1 MSCYAT
7 HTFNFNKINNMGFFS
22 SLKGQLGRDT
32 GRLISNKVYGN
43 RHATKYQRVDN
54 SKTIAK
60 NLKLEKKYELE
71 LLEQE
76 KNNEIDLLKKKEELK
91 NIQDKKVFVD
101 QNLKKIIGMKIPNSK
116 DGIIENL
123 HSLSVE
129 ITSNKWK
136 DSEDEINKIS
146 NIYTD
151 ALFKKYEQHLVT
163 LKSKF
168 PTAVEIQYFE
178 KQSKTFQKHAFFQK
192 YKLIFIG
199 IILAIIASIGM
210 FLEDEQPKETPI
222 KDFFKSL
229 NK

>member
-1 MSCYAT
+1 
-7 HTFNFNKINNMGFFS
+7 MGFFS

-76 KNNEIDLLKKKEELK
+76 KNSEINFLKKKEEIK
-91 NIQDKKVFVD
+91 DFQDKKVFVD
-101 QNLKKIIGMKIPNSK
+101 QNLKKIIGMKVPNSK
-116 DGIIENL
+116 DGIIDNL

-146 NIYTD
+146 NVYTD

-168 PTAVEIQYFE
+168 PSAVEIQYFE
-178 KQSKTFQKHAFFQK
+178 KQSKAFQKQAFFQK

-199 IILAIIASIGM
+199 IILAIIAGVGL

>member
-1 MSCYAT
+1 
-7 HTFNFNKINNMGFFS
+7 MGFFN

-43 RHATKYQRVDN
+43 RHATKYQRVNN

-60 NLKLEKKYELE
+60 NLKLEQKYELE

-76 KNNEIDLLKKKEELK
+76 KNNEIDFLKKKEEIK
-91 NIQDKKVFVD
+91 NLQDKKVFVD
-101 QNLKKIIGMKIPNSK
+101 QNLKKIIGMKVPNSK

-168 PTAVEIQYFE
+168 PTAIEIQYFE
-178 KQSKTFQKHAFFQK
+178 KQSKTFQKQAFFQK
-192 YKLIFIG
+192 YKLVIIG
-199 IILAIIASIGM
+199 ILLAIVCGIGM
-210 FLEDEQPKETPI
+210 YFEKDRPKETPI

>member
-1 MSCYAT
+1 
-7 HTFNFNKINNMGFFS
+7 MGFFS

-76 KNNEIDLLKKKEELK
+76 KNSEINFLKKKEEIK
-91 NIQDKKVFVD
+91 DFQDKKVFVD
-101 QNLKKIIGMKIPNSK
+101 QNLKEIIGMKVPDSK
-116 DGIIENL
+116 DRIIENL
-123 HSLSVE
+123 HSLSIE

-146 NIYTD
+146 NVYTD

-168 PTAVEIQYFE
+168 PSAVEIQYFE
-178 KQSKTFQKHAFFQK
+178 KQSKAFQKQAFFQK

-199 IILAIIASIGM
+199 IILAIIAGVGM

>member
-1 MSCYAT
+1 
-7 HTFNFNKINNMGFFS
+7 MGFFS

-32 GRLISNKVYGN
+32 GRVISNKVYGN

-60 NLKLEKKYELE
+60 NLKLEQKYELG
-71 LLEQE
+71 LLEKE
-76 KNNEIDLLKKKEELK
+76 KNNEIDFLKQKEEIK
-91 NIQDKKVFVD
+91 NFQDKKAFVD
-101 QNLKKIIGMKIPNSK
+101 QNLKKIIGMKVPNSK
-116 DGIIENL
+116 DGIIDNL

-146 NIYTD
+146 NVYTD

-168 PTAVEIQYFE
+168 PSAVEIQYFE
-178 KQSKTFQKHAFFQK
+178 KQSKAFQKQAFFQK

-199 IILAIIASIGM
+199 IILAIIAGIGM

>member
-1 MSCYAT
+1 
-7 HTFNFNKINNMGFFS
+7 MGFFS

-32 GRLISNKVYGN
+32 GRLISNKIYGN
-43 RHATKYQRVDN
+43 RHATKYQRVDD

-60 NLKLEKKYELE
+60 NLKLEQEYELE
-71 LLEQE
+71 LLEKE
-76 KNNEIDLLKKKEELK
+76 KNIEIDFLKQKEEIK
-91 NIQDKKVFVD
+91 NIQDKKTFVD
-101 QNLKKIIGMKIPNSK
+101 QNLKEVIGMKVPDSK
-116 DGIIENL
+116 DRIIENL

-146 NIYTD
+146 NVYTD

-168 PTAVEIQYFE
+168 PSAVEIQYFE
-178 KQSKTFQKHAFFQK
+178 KQSKTFQKQAFFQK
-192 YKLIFIG
+192 YKLIFIA
-199 IILAIIASIGM
+199 IILAIIAGIGM

>member
-1 MSCYAT
+1 
-7 HTFNFNKINNMGFFS
+7 MGFFS

-32 GRLISNKVYGN
+32 GRLISNKIYGN
-43 RHATKYQRVDN
+43 RHATKYQRVDD
-54 SKTIAK
+54 SKNIAK
-60 NLKLEKKYELE
+60 NLKLEQEYELE
-71 LLEQE
+71 LLEKE
-76 KNNEIDLLKKKEELK
+76 KNIEIDFLKQKEEIK
-91 NIQDKKVFVD
+91 NIQDKKTFVD
-101 QNLKKIIGMKIPNSK
+101 QNLKEIIGMKVPDSK
-116 DGIIENL
+116 DRIIENL
-123 HSLSVE
+123 HSLSIE

-146 NIYTD
+146 NVYTD
-151 ALFKKYEQHLVT
+151 ALFKKYEQHLIA

-168 PTAVEIQYFE
+168 PSAVEIQYFE
-178 KQSKTFQKHAFFQK
+178 KQSKAFQKQAFFQK

-199 IILAIIASIGM
+199 IILAIIAGVGM

>member
-1 MSCYAT
+1 
-7 HTFNFNKINNMGFFS
+7 MGFFS

-71 LLEQE
+71 LLEKE
-76 KNNEIDLLKKKEELK
+76 KNNEIAFLKQKEEIK
-91 NIQDKKVFVD
+91 NIQDKKAFVD
-101 QNLKKIIGMKIPNSK
+101 QNLKKIIGMKVPNSK
-116 DGIIENL
+116 DAIIENL

-146 NIYTD
+146 NVYTD
-151 ALFKKYEQHLVT
+151 ALFKKYEQHLIA

-168 PTAVEIQYFE
+168 PSAVEIQYFE
-178 KQSKTFQKHAFFQK
+178 KQSKAFQKQAFFQK

-199 IILAIIASIGM
+199 IILAIIAGVGM

>member
-1 MSCYAT
+1 
-7 HTFNFNKINNMGFFS
+7 MGFFS

-32 GRLISNKVYGN
+32 GRLISNKIYGN
-43 RHATKYQRVDN
+43 RHATKYQRVDD

-60 NLKLEKKYELE
+60 NLKLEQEYGLE
-71 LLEQE
+71 LLEKE
-76 KNNEIDLLKKKEELK
+76 KNIEIDFLKQKEEIK
-91 NIQDKKVFVD
+91 NIQDKKAFVD
-101 QNLKKIIGMKIPNSK
+101 QNLKKIIGMKVPNSK
-116 DGIIENL
+116 DGIIDNL

-146 NIYTD
+146 NVYTD

-168 PTAVEIQYFE
+168 PSAVEIQYFE
-178 KQSKTFQKHAFFQK
+178 KQSKTFQKQAFFQK
-192 YKLIFIG
+192 YKLIFVG
-199 IILAIIASIGM
+199 IILAIIAGIGM

>member
-1 MSCYAT
+1 
-7 HTFNFNKINNMGFFS
+7 MGFFS

-76 KNNEIDLLKKKEELK
+76 KNSEINFLKKKEEIK
-91 NIQDKKVFVD
+91 DFQDKKVFVD
-101 QNLKKIIGMKIPNSK
+101 QNLKKIIGMKVPNSK
-116 DGIIENL
+116 DGITDNL

-146 NIYTD
+146 NVYTD

-168 PTAVEIQYFE
+168 PSAVEIQYFE
-178 KQSKTFQKHAFFQK
+178 KQSKTFQKQAFFQK

-199 IILAIIASIGM
+199 IILAIIAGIGM

>member
-1 MSCYAT
+1 
-7 HTFNFNKINNMGFFS
+7 MGFFS

-60 NLKLEKKYELE
+60 NLKLEQKYGLE
-71 LLEQE
+71 LLEKE
-76 KNNEIDLLKKKEELK
+76 KNIEIDFLKQKEEIK
-91 NIQDKKVFVD
+91 NIQDKKAFVD
-101 QNLKKIIGMKIPNSK
+101 QNLKKIIGMKVPNSK
-116 DGIIENL
+116 DGIIDNL

-146 NIYTD
+146 NVYTD

-168 PTAVEIQYFE
+168 PSAVEIQYFE
-178 KQSKTFQKHAFFQK
+178 KQSKAFQIVQK
-192 YKLIFIG
+192 YK
-199 IILAIIASIGM
+199 
-210 FLEDEQPKETPI
+210 FLFMNQVFGVL
-222 KDFFKSL
+222 FFQRVQVPYERIE
-229 NK
+229 NPNR

>member
-1 MSCYAT
+1 
-7 HTFNFNKINNMGFFS
+7 MGFFS

-76 KNNEIDLLKKKEELK
+76 KNSEINFLKKKEEIK
-91 NIQDKKVFVD
+91 DFQDKKVFVD
-101 QNLKKIIGMKIPNSK
+101 QNLKKIIGMKVPNSK
-116 DGIIENL
+116 DGIIDNL

-146 NIYTD
+146 NVYTD

-168 PTAVEIQYFE
+168 PSAVEIQYFE
-178 KQSKTFQKHAFFQK
+178 KQSKTFQKQAFFQK

-199 IILAIIASIGM
+199 IILAIIAGIGM

>member
-1 MSCYAT
+1 
-7 HTFNFNKINNMGFFS
+7 MGFFS

-76 KNNEIDLLKKKEELK
+76 KNSEINFLKKKEEIK
-91 NIQDKKVFVD
+91 DFQDKKVFVD
-101 QNLKKIIGMKIPNSK
+101 QNLKKIIGMKVPNSK
-116 DGIIENL
+116 DGIIDNL

-146 NIYTD
+146 NVYTD

-168 PTAVEIQYFE
+168 PSAVEIQYFE
-178 KQSKTFQKHAFFQK
+178 KQSKTFQKQAFFQK
-192 YKLIFIG
+192 YKLIFVG
-199 IILAIIASIGM
+199 IILAIIAGIGM

>member
-1 MSCYAT
+1 
-7 HTFNFNKINNMGFFS
+7 MGFFS

-76 KNNEIDLLKKKEELK
+76 KNSEINFLKKKEEIK
-91 NIQDKKVFVD
+91 DFQDKKVFVD
-101 QNLKKIIGMKIPNSK
+101 QNLKKIIGMKVPNSK
-116 DGIIENL
+116 DGIIDNL

-146 NIYTD
+146 NVYTD

-168 PTAVEIQYFE
+168 PSAVEIQYFE
-178 KQSKTFQKHAFFQK
+178 KQSKAFQKQAFFFFF
-192 YKLIFIG
+192 KLIFIG
-199 IILAIIASIGM
+199 IILAIIAGVGM

>member
-1 MSCYAT
+1 
-7 HTFNFNKINNMGFFS
+7 MGFFS

-60 NLKLEKKYELE
+60 NLKLEQKYELE
-71 LLEQE
+71 LLEKE
-76 KNNEIDLLKKKEELK
+76 KNNEIDFLIQKEEIK
-91 NIQDKKVFVD
+91 NIQDKKAFVD
-101 QNLKKIIGMKIPNSK
+101 QNLKKIIGMKVPSSK
-116 DGIIENL
+116 DGIIDNL

-136 DSEDEINKIS
+136 DSDNEINKIS

-168 PTAVEIQYFE
+168 PTAIEIQYFE
-178 KQSKTFQKHAFFQK
+178 KQSKTFQKQAFFQK
-192 YKLIFIG
+192 YKLVIIG
-199 IILAIIASIGM
+199 ILLAIVCGIGM
-210 FLEDEQPKETPI
+210 YFEKDRPKETPI

>member
-1 MSCYAT
+1 
-7 HTFNFNKINNMGFFS
+7 MGFFS

-60 NLKLEKKYELE
+60 NLKLEQKYELE
-71 LLEQE
+71 LLEKE
-76 KNNEIDLLKKKEELK
+76 KNNEIDFLKQKEEIK
-91 NIQDKKVFVD
+91 NIQDKKAFVD
-101 QNLKKIIGMKIPNSK
+101 QNLKKIIGMKVPNSK
-116 DGIIENL
+116 DGIIDNL

-146 NIYTD
+146 NVYTD

-168 PTAVEIQYFE
+168 PSAVEIQYFE
-178 KQSKTFQKHAFFQK
+178 KQSKTFQKQAFFQK
-192 YKLIFIG
+192 YKLIFVG
-199 IILAIIASIGM
+199 IILAIIAGIGM